1 MACFAMQELLEHFEV
16 DDAADAS
23 PVHLGGGLW
32 GMLAVGIFADP
43 TMAAEV
49 FTMADANA
57 HRHRL
62 TGAIYVR
69 LFQGHNGLPHLLNA
83 IQVALPSACGSAVYS

>member
-1 MACFAMQELLEHFEV
+1 
-16 DDAADAS
+16 
-23 PVHLGGGLW
+23 
-32 GMLAVGIFADP
+32 MLAVGIFADP

-62 TGAIYVR
+62 AGAIYVR
-69 LFQGHNGLPHLLNA
+69 LFQGLTNCRIFATPYKSPCHLRAAQQCILSSYA
-83 IQVALPSACGSAVYS
+83 CHCGPSAP

>member
-32 GMLAVGIFADP
+32 GAPP
-43 TMAAEV
+43 TSAPG
-49 FTMADANA
+49 
-57 HRHRL
+57 L
-62 TGAIYVR
+62 GSP
-69 LFQGHNGLPHLLNA
+69 LPHGDWAHPVQLADELRVRRLHGLA
-83 IQVALPSACGSAVYS
+83 PRSCLPPDRLDR

>member
-32 GMLAVGIFADP
+32 GAPP
-43 TMAAEV
+43 TSAPG
-49 FTMADANA
+49 
-57 HRHRL
+57 L
-62 TGAIYVR
+62 GSP
-69 LFQGHNGLPHLLNA
+69 LPHWDWAHPVQL
-83 IQVALPSACGSAVYS
+83 